1 MEDQLIKE
9 IRTIKDRLASKYNY
23 DLRAMYS
30 DIAQKQR
37 ASNRK
42 IVNLSSKTE
51 SQPGS
56 TWVGMRNKPQHSR
69 PKHGAVRVD
78 VGVRRL
84 APTALIIAGSN
95 KDKPDEY

>member
-42 IVNLSSKTE
+42 IVNLSSKNREPT
-51 SQPGS
+51 QQR
-56 TWVGMRNKPQHSR
+56 VGWDEEQT
-69 PKHGAVRVD
+69 
-78 VGVRRL
+78 
-84 APTALIIAGSN
+84 PT
-95 KDKPDEY
+95 